1 MINPNFSI
9 IIPTYN
15 EENDIGNTLKSL
27 LEINYKNYNILI
39 VDDSNDNTPNIIKKY
54 VYQNKNIKLI
64 RPNLKR
70 GRCEARNIGIKEA
83 DGEILIILNADVHLP
98 KKFINQILVH
108 YQNGADFV
116 LVDSMVENMNNLYA
130 RYVECEHRYDKN
142 NYNYVNSMKWSEGF
156 SIKKEIALKT
166 SLFPSGFCVP
176 IEAGEDARFGEE
188 LEKNGAKKVI
198 DLNIKVFHIAPNNLI
213 EYWHVR
219 KGRGRGTP
227 QIRKFLDNWSYS
239 KIILIECLKVGRFL
253 LKFTT
258 IIPMIYHNYKL
269 AKYSHKSAFIDTF
282 AFSYAWIIE
291 QIAFSFGSFES
302 LYEIIKKG
310 FANER

>member
-1 MINPNFSI
+1 MINPKFSI

-15 EENDIGNTLKSL
+15 EENDIENTLKSL
-27 LEINYKNYNILI
+27 LEINYKNYNIFI
-39 VDDSNDNTPNIIKKY
+39 IDDSNDNTTNIIKKY
-54 VYQNKNIKLI
+54 VDQNKNIKLI
-64 RPNLKR
+64 RPYAKR

-98 KKFINQILVH
+98 KNFINQILIH

-166 SLFPSGFCVP
+166 SLFPSNFCVP

-198 DLNIKVFHIAPNNLI
+198 DLSIKVSHIAPGNFI
-213 EYWHVR
+213 EYWCIR

-239 KIILIECLKVGRFL
+239 KIILIECLKVVRFL

-269 AKYSHKSAFIDTF
+269 AKYSHKSILIDTIT
-282 AFSYAWIIE
+282 FSYAWIIE

-302 LYEIIKKG
+302 LCEIIKKG
-310 FANER
+310 FTNGR